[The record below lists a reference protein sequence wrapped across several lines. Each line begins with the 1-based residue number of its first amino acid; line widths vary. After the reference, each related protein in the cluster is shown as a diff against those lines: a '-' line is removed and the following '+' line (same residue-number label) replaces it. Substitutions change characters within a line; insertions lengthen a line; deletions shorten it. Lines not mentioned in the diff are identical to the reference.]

1 VIVTDFDREFGDK
14 YPGDDLDVATSQGM
28 VRTIIENRRVSGLT
42 PEAARSTALDD
53 DASDLDADLL
63 LL

>member
-1 VIVTDFDREFGDK
+1 
-14 YPGDDLDVATSQGM
+14 M